1 MEIVIYSRP
10 TGHLD
15 IIKKSELSAR
25 QTRAIIRDELQ
36 PFRLRIV
43 CTRDNNNMHLIKKI
57 NILLLKTIRLK

>member
-10 TGHLD
+10 TGHLG

-43 CTRDNNNMHLIKKI
+43 CTRDNNNMHLIKK
-57 NILLLKTIRLK
+57 